1 MNKPKIIATFPL
13 TAILIIASFVAALLC
28 AGCSDS
34 DNLAGTAEEPNE
46 LAYQEQE
53 DSSSSEQIKSSSSS
67 SERTKKSSS
76 SSSKEPAKPKSS
88 CSSKAPEKP
97 DTSSSAPAS
106 SSSSE
111 LPPEGIQPPDGDHPV
126 DGNDGNKS
134 SSSSVPFSSS
144 SKDPGDGDTH
154 TPPQTSTPDN
164 PLSLSDYI
172 ALFGLEDTP
181 FDTTV
186 MASVATKEDSSTQQ
200 QPPAAQ
206 ATEFDGIGVHQ
217 FVKQNIYALNEL
229 FPIAAKQYK
238 KLADAIKNDNAE
250 CGLYLL
256 NIRGSN
262 ETAGHLLTKVSP
274 DTMTVVDIVAPSCL
288 TNTNGKLVRFLFSY
302 CGDVDSD
309 PVIKRTSV
317 TSDIPVS
324 RCPDKLMGSEWVK

>member
-1 MNKPKIIATFPL
+1 MNKLKIFF
-13 TAILIIASFVAALLC
+13 ASFAMVLLC
-28 AGCSDS
+28 TGCSES
-34 DNLAGTAEEPNE
+34 DKLAGTAEEPNE
-46 LAYQEQE
+46 LAYQDQPLSSSEKPDTLE
-53 DSSSSEQIKSSSSS
+53 SSSSKQVKSSSSS
-67 SERTKKSSS
+67 SEKTSSS
-76 SSSKEPAKPKSS
+76 SSSQEPVKPKSS
-88 CSSKAPEKP
+88 SSVVDNDKP
-97 DTSSSAPAS
+97 GTSSSAPAS

-111 LPPEGIQPPDGDHPV
+111 KPPQGIQPPDE
-126 DGNDGNKS
+126 NDKS

-274 DTMTVVDIVAPSCL
+274 DTMTVVDIVAPNCL

>member
-13 TAILIIASFVAALLC
+13 TTILIIASFVAALLC

-88 CSSKAPEKP
+88 SSSKAPEKP

-111 LPPEGIQPPDGDHPV
+111 KPPQGIQPPDE
-126 DGNDGNKS
+126 NDKS
-134 SSSSVPFSSS
+134 SSSSVPSSS
-144 SKDPGDGDTH
+144 SFKDPGDGDTQSPPTQT
-154 TPPQTSTPDN
+154 TPKQPT
-164 PLSLSDYI
+164 LSDYI
-172 ALFGLEDTP
+172 AYFGLEDMP
-181 FDTTV
+181 FDSTV
-186 MASVATKEDSSTQQ
+186 MASVAMREESSSPQD
-200 QPPAAQ
+200 PPSAQ

-238 KLADAIKNDNAE
+238 KLADAIANDSAE

-262 ETAGHLLTKVSP
+262 ETAGHLLTGVSA
-274 DTMTVVDIVAPSCL
+274 DTMTVVDIVAPNCM

-302 CGDVDSD
+302 CGDVDRD
-309 PVIKRTSV
+309 PIIKRTSV
-317 TSDIPVS
+317 TSDVPAN

>member
-46 LAYQEQE
+46 LAYQDQPI
-53 DSSSSEQIKSSSSS
+53 SSSKEPDAQISSS

-88 CSSKAPEKP
+88 SSSKAPEKP

-111 LPPEGIQPPDGDHPV
+111 LPPEGIQPPDE
-126 DGNDGNKS
+126 NDKS
-134 SSSSVPFSSS
+134 SSSSVPSSS
-144 SKDPGDGDTH
+144 SFKDPGDGDTH
-154 TPPQTSTPDN
+154 TPPQSSTPEN
-164 PLSLSDYI
+164 PPSLSDYI
-172 ALFGLEDTP
+172 AIFGLEDMP

-186 MASVATKEDSSTQQ
+186 MASIATKEDTSSPQ

-206 ATEFDGIGVHQ
+206 TSEFDRIGVHQ
-217 FVKQNIYALNEL
+217 FVKQNIYALSDL

-238 KLADAIKNDNAE
+238 ELATAIANDSAE

-256 NIRGSN
+256 NIRGSSEN
-262 ETAGHLLTKVSP
+262 VGHLLTNVTP
-274 DTMTVVDIVAPSCL
+274 DSMTVVDIVAPNCM

-302 CGDVDSD
+302 CGDVNSD
-309 PVIKRTSV
+309 PEIVRTSV
-317 TSDIPVS
+317 TSDVPTKQ
-324 RCPDKLMGSEWVK
+324 CPDRLTGSEWVK

>member
-28 AGCSDS
+28 TGCSDS

-88 CSSKAPEKP
+88 SSVVDNDKP
-97 DTSSSAPAS
+97 GTSSSAPAS

-111 LPPEGIQPPDGDHPV
+111 KPPQGIQPPDGNDLF
-126 DGNDGNKS
+126 DGDKNES
-134 SSSSVPFSSS
+134 SSSSKIPASSS
-144 SKDPGDGDTH
+144 SKDPGDGDTQSPPTQT
-154 TPPQTSTPDN
+154 TPKQPT
-164 PLSLSDYI
+164 LSDYI
-172 ALFGLEDTP
+172 AYFGLEDMP

-186 MASVATKEDSSTQQ
+186 MASVAMREESSSPQD
-200 QPPAAQ
+200 PPSAQ

-238 KLADAIKNDNAE
+238 KLADAIANDSAE

-262 ETAGHLLTKVSP
+262 ETVGHLLTKVSP
-274 DTMTVVDIVAPSCL
+274 DTMTVVDIVASSCL

-302 CGDVDSD
+302 CGDVDRD
-309 PVIKRTSV
+309 PIIKRTSV
-317 TSDIPVS
+317 TSDIPAN

>member
-76 SSSKEPAKPKSS
+76 SSSQEPVKPKSS
-88 CSSKAPEKP
+88 SSVVDNDKP
-97 DTSSSAPAS
+97 GTSSSAPAS

-111 LPPEGIQPPDGDHPV
+111 KPPQGIQPPDE
-126 DGNDGNKS
+126 NDKS
-134 SSSSVPFSSS
+134 SSSSVPSSS
-144 SKDPGDGDTH
+144 SFKDPGDGDTH
-154 TPPQTSTPDN
+154 TPPQSSTPEN
-164 PLSLSDYI
+164 PPSLSDYI
-172 ALFGLEDTP
+172 AIFGLEDMP

-186 MASVATKEDSSTQQ
+186 MASIATKEDTSSPQ

-206 ATEFDGIGVHQ
+206 TSEFDRIGVHQ

-302 CGDVDSD
+302 CGDVDRD

-317 TSDIPVS
+317 TSDIS
-324 RCPDKLMGSEWVK
+324 ANRCPDKLMGSEWVK

>member
-13 TAILIIASFVAALLC
+13 TSILIIASFVAALLC

-88 CSSKAPEKP
+88 SSVVDNDKP
-97 DTSSSAPAS
+97 GTSSSAPAS

-111 LPPEGIQPPDGDHPV
+111 KPPQGIQPPDE
-126 DGNDGNKS
+126 NDKS
-134 SSSSVPFSSS
+134 SSSSVPSSS
-144 SKDPGDGDTH
+144 SFKDPGDGDTH
-154 TPPQTSTPDN
+154 TPPQSSTPEN
-164 PLSLSDYI
+164 PPSLSDYI
-172 ALFGLEDTP
+172 AIFGLEDMP

-186 MASVATKEDSSTQQ
+186 MASIATKEDTSSPQ

-206 ATEFDGIGVHQ
+206 TSEFDGIGVHQ

-256 NIRGSN
+256 NIRGSD
-262 ETAGHLLTKVSP
+262 ETAGHLLTGVSA
-274 DTMTVVDIVAPSCL
+274 DTMTVVDIVAPNCQK
-288 TNTNGKLVRFLFSY
+288 NTSGKLVRFLFSY
-302 CGDVDSD
+302 CGDVDRD

-317 TSDIPVS
+317 TSDISAS

>member
-1 MNKPKIIATFPL
+1 MKKLKIFF
-13 TAILIIASFVAALLC
+13 ASFAMVLLC
-28 AGCSDS
+28 SGCSES
-34 DNLAGTAEEPNE
+34 DKLAGTAEEPNE
-46 LAYQEQE
+46 LAYQDQPL
-53 DSSSSEQIKSSSSS
+53 SSSEQIKSSSSS

-76 SSSKEPAKPKSS
+76 SSSLEPAKPKSS
-88 CSSKAPEKP
+88 SSSKDDEKP
-97 DTSSSAPAS
+97 STSSSAPAS

-111 LPPEGIQPPDGDHPV
+111 LPP
-126 DGNDGNKS
+126 DGNDPFDGDQNES
-134 SSSSVPFSSS
+134 SSSSKIPASSS
-144 SKDPGDGDTH
+144 SKEPGDGDTQSPPTQT
-154 TPPQTSTPDN
+154 TPK
-164 PLSLSDYI
+164 PLTLSDYI
-172 ALFGLEDTP
+172 AIFGLEDMP

-186 MASVATKEDSSTQQ
+186 MASIATKEDTSSPQ

-238 KLADAIKNDNAE
+238 KLADAIANDSAE

-262 ETAGHLLTKVSP
+262 ETAGHLLTGVSA
-274 DTMTVVDIVAPSCL
+274 DTMTVVDIVAPNCM

-302 CGDVDSD
+302 CGDVDRD
-309 PVIKRTSV
+309 PIIKRTSV
-317 TSDIPVS
+317 TSDVPAN

>member
-13 TAILIIASFVAALLC
+13 TTILIIASFIAALLC
-28 AGCSDS
+28 TGCSGS

-46 LAYQEQE
+46 LAYQDQPI
-53 DSSSSEQIKSSSSS
+53 SSSKEPDAQISSS

-88 CSSKAPEKP
+88 SSSKAPEKP

-111 LPPEGIQPPDGDHPV
+111 KPPQGIQPPDE
-126 DGNDGNKS
+126 NDKS
-134 SSSSVPFSSS
+134 SSSSVPSSS
-144 SKDPGDGDTH
+144 SFKDPGDGDTH
-154 TPPQTSTPDN
+154 TPPQSSTPEN
-164 PLSLSDYI
+164 PPSLSDYI
-172 ALFGLEDTP
+172 VIFGLEDMP

-186 MASVATKEDSSTQQ
+186 MASIATKEETSSPQ

-206 ATEFDGIGVHQ
+206 TSEFDRIGVHQ
-217 FVKQNIYALNEL
+217 FVKQNIYALSDL

-238 KLADAIKNDNAE
+238 ELATAIANDSAE

-256 NIRGSN
+256 NIRGSSEN
-262 ETAGHLLTKVSP
+262 VGHLLTNVTP
-274 DTMTVVDIVAPSCL
+274 DSMTVVDIVAPNCV

-302 CGDVDSD
+302 CGDVNSD
-309 PVIKRTSV
+309 PEIVRTSV
-317 TSDIPVS
+317 TSDVPTKQ
-324 RCPDKLMGSEWVK
+324 CPDRLTGSEWVK

>member
-1 MNKPKIIATFPL
+1 MKKLKIFF
-13 TAILIIASFVAALLC
+13 ASFAMVLLC
-28 AGCSDS
+28 SGCSES
-34 DNLAGTAEEPNE
+34 DKLAGTAEEPNE
-46 LAYQEQE
+46 LAYQDQE
-53 DSSSSEQIKSSSSS
+53 SSSSEKPDTLESSSSKQVKSSSS

-76 SSSKEPAKPKSS
+76 SSSKEPDKAKSS
-88 CSSKAPEKP
+88 SSSKDNDKP

-111 LPPEGIQPPDGDHPV
+111 KPPQGIQPPDE
-126 DGNDGNKS
+126 NDKS
-134 SSSSVPFSSS
+134 SSSSVPASSS
-144 SKDPGDGDTH
+144 SKGPGDGDTQS
-154 TPPQTSTPDN
+154 PPQSSTPEN
-164 PLSLSDYI
+164 PPSLSDYI
-172 ALFGLEDTP
+172 ALFDLEDMP

-186 MASVATKEDSSTQQ
+186 MASVAMREESSSPQD
-200 QPPAAQ
+200 PPSAQ

-238 KLADAIKNDNAE
+238 KLADAIANDSAE

-262 ETAGHLLTKVSP
+262 ETVGHLLTKVSP
-274 DTMTVVDIVAPSCL
+274 DTMTVVDIVASNCL

-302 CGDVDSD
+302 CGDVDRD
-309 PVIKRTSV
+309 PIIKRTSV
-317 TSDIPVS
+317 TSDIPAN

>member
-1 MNKPKIIATFPL
+1 MNKLKIFF
-13 TAILIIASFVAALLC
+13 ASFAMVLLC
-28 AGCSDS
+28 TGCSES
-34 DNLAGTAEEPNE
+34 DKLAGTAEEPNE

-88 CSSKAPEKP
+88 SSTPGKDKP
-97 DTSSSAPAS
+97 GTSSSAPAS

-111 LPPEGIQPPDGDHPV
+111 KPPQGIQPPDE
-126 DGNDGNKS
+126 NDKS
-134 SSSSVPFSSS
+134 SSSKIPASSS
-144 SKDPGDGDTH
+144 FKDPGDGDTQSPPTQT
-154 TPPQTSTPDN
+154 TPKQPT
-164 PLSLSDYI
+164 LSDYI
-172 ALFGLEDTP
+172 AYFGLEDMP
-181 FDTTV
+181 FDSTV
-186 MASVATKEDSSTQQ
+186 MASVAMREESSSPQD
-200 QPPAAQ
+200 PPSAQ

-238 KLADAIKNDNAE
+238 KLADAIANDSAE

-274 DTMTVVDIVAPSCL
+274 DTMTIVDIVAPNCM

-302 CGDVDSD
+302 CGDVDRD
-309 PVIKRTSV
+309 PVIKRTFV
-317 TSDIPVS
+317 TSDIS
-324 RCPDKLMGSEWVK
+324 ANRCPDKLMGSEWVK

>member
-1 MNKPKIIATFPL
+1 MNKLKIFF
-13 TAILIIASFVAALLC
+13 ASFAMVLLC
-28 AGCSDS
+28 TGCSES
-34 DNLAGTAEEPNE
+34 DKLAGTAEEPNE
-46 LAYQEQE
+46 LAYQDQPLSSSEKPDTLE
-53 DSSSSEQIKSSSSS
+53 SSSSKQVKSSSSS
-67 SERTKKSSS
+67 SEKTSSS
-76 SSSKEPAKPKSS
+76 SSSQEPVKPKSS
-88 CSSKAPEKP
+88 SSVVDNDKP
-97 DTSSSAPAS
+97 GTSSSAPAS

-111 LPPEGIQPPDGDHPV
+111 KPPQGIQPPDE
-126 DGNDGNKS
+126 NDKS
-134 SSSSVPFSSS
+134 SSSSVPSSS
-144 SKDPGDGDTH
+144 SFKDPGDGDTH
-154 TPPQTSTPDN
+154 TPPQSSTPEN
-164 PLSLSDYI
+164 PPSLSDYI
-172 ALFGLEDTP
+172 AIFGLEDMP

-186 MASVATKEDSSTQQ
+186 MASIATKEDTSSPQN
-200 QPPAAQ
+200 PHSAQ
-206 ATEFDGIGVHQ
+206 ASEFDRVGAHQ

-274 DTMTVVDIVAPSCL
+274 DTMTVVDIVAPNCL

-309 PVIKRTSV
+309 PIIKRTSV
-317 TSDIPVS
+317 TSDIPAN

>member
-1 MNKPKIIATFPL
+1 MKKPKIIATFPL

-28 AGCSDS
+28 TGCSDS

-53 DSSSSEQIKSSSSS
+53 DSSSAEQIKSSSSS

-76 SSSKEPAKPKSS
+76 SSSKEPDKPKSS
-88 CSSKAPEKP
+88 SSSKAPEKP

-111 LPPEGIQPPDGDHPV
+111 KPPQGIQPPDE
-126 DGNDGNKS
+126 NDKS
-134 SSSSVPFSSS
+134 SSSSVPSSS
-144 SKDPGDGDTH
+144 SFKDPGDGDTQS
-154 TPPQTSTPDN
+154 PPTQSTPKQ
-164 PLSLSDYI
+164 PTLSDYI
-172 ALFGLEDTP
+172 AFFGLEDMP

-186 MASVATKEDSSTQQ
+186 MASIATKEDSSTQQ

-238 KLADAIKNDNAE
+238 ELATAIANDSAE

-256 NIRGSN
+256 NIRGSSEN
-262 ETAGHLLTKVSP
+262 VGHLLTKVTP
-274 DTMTVVDIVAPSCL
+274 DSMTVVDIVAPNCQK
-288 TNTNGKLVRFLFSY
+288 NTSGKLVRFLFSY

-317 TSDIPVS
+317 TSDIS
-324 RCPDKLMGSEWVK
+324 ANRCPDKLMGSEWVK

>member
-88 CSSKAPEKP
+88 SSVVDNDKP
-97 DTSSSAPAS
+97 GTSSSAPAS

-111 LPPEGIQPPDGDHPV
+111 KPPQGIQPPDE
-126 DGNDGNKS
+126 NDKS
-134 SSSSVPFSSS
+134 SSSSVPSSSS
-144 SKDPGDGDTH
+144 SKEPGDGDTQAPPTQT
-154 TPPQTSTPDN
+154 TPKQPT
-164 PLSLSDYI
+164 LSDYI
-172 ALFGLEDTP
+172 AYFGLEDMP
-181 FDTTV
+181 FDSTV
-186 MASVATKEDSSTQQ
+186 MASVAMREESSSPQN
-200 QPPAAQ
+200 PPSAQ

-238 KLADAIKNDNAE
+238 KLADAIANDSAE

>member
-46 LAYQEQE
+46 LAYQDQPI
-53 DSSSSEQIKSSSSS
+53 SSSKEPDAQISSS

-88 CSSKAPEKP
+88 SSSKAPEKP

-111 LPPEGIQPPDGDHPV
+111 KPPQGIQPPDE
-126 DGNDGNKS
+126 NDKS
-134 SSSSVPFSSS
+134 SSSSVPSSS
-144 SKDPGDGDTH
+144 SFKDPGDGDTH
-154 TPPQTSTPDN
+154 TPPQSSTPEN
-164 PLSLSDYI
+164 PPSLSDYI
-172 ALFGLEDTP
+172 AIFGLEDMP

-186 MASVATKEDSSTQQ
+186 MASIATKEDTSSPQ

-206 ATEFDGIGVHQ
+206 TSEFDRIGVHQ
-217 FVKQNIYALNEL
+217 FVKQNIYALSDL

-238 KLADAIKNDNAE
+238 ELATAIANDSAE

-256 NIRGSN
+256 NIRGSSEN
-262 ETAGHLLTKVSP
+262 VGHLLTNVTP
-274 DTMTVVDIVAPSCL
+274 DSMTVVDIVAPNCL
-288 TNTNGKLVRFLFSY
+288 TNTNGKLIRFLFSY
-302 CGDVDSD
+302 CGDVNRD
-309 PVIKRTSV
+309 PEIVRTSV
-317 TSDIPVS
+317 TSDVPTKQ
-324 RCPDKLMGSEWVK
+324 CPDRLTGSEWVK

>member
-28 AGCSDS
+28 TGCSDS

-88 CSSKAPEKP
+88 SSSKAPEKP

-111 LPPEGIQPPDGDHPV
+111 KPPQGIQPPDE
-126 DGNDGNKS
+126 NDKS
-134 SSSSVPFSSS
+134 SSSSVPSSS
-144 SKDPGDGDTH
+144 SFKDPGDGDTQSPPTQT
-154 TPPQTSTPDN
+154 TPKQPT
-164 PLSLSDYI
+164 LSDYI
-172 ALFGLEDTP
+172 AYFGLEDMP
-181 FDTTV
+181 FDSTV
-186 MASVATKEDSSTQQ
+186 MASVAMREESSSPQD
-200 QPPAAQ
+200 PPSAQ

-238 KLADAIKNDNAE
+238 KLADAIANDSAE

-262 ETAGHLLTKVSP
+262 ETVGHLLTKVSP
-274 DTMTVVDIVAPSCL
+274 DTMTVVDIVASSCL

-302 CGDVDSD
+302 CGDVDRD
-309 PVIKRTSV
+309 PIIKRTSV
-317 TSDIPVS
+317 TSDIPAN